1 MFFEKKSKSDTRR
14 NDETAAVQQPV
25 VESRSLDISV
35 NRAKK
40 GGQAVIGATVKIKG
54 EVVSDEDIAVE
65 GLIEG
70 SIVLKNNELLVG
82 SSGRVHADV
91 IAKSIKVDGEL
102 HGDVEVSD
110 RIVISSSGSM
120 RGNIQ
125 APRVILEDGAKFK
138 GSIDMDEAAPA
149 KAFGVVSNAAPE
161 VKAESAAE

>member
-1 MFFEKKSKSDTRR
+1 M
-14 NDETAAVQQPV
+14 
-25 VESRSLDISV
+25 
-35 NRAKK
+35 
-40 GGQAVIGATVKIKG
+40 IGATVKIKG
-54 EVVSDEDIAVE
+54 EVISDEDIAVE

-91 IAKSIKVDGEL
+91 VAKSVKVDGEL
-102 HGDVEVSD
+102 HGDVEASE
-110 RIVISSSGSM
+110 RIVISASGSM

-149 KAFGVVSNAAPE
+149 KTFGVVSNAAP
-161 VKAESAAE
+161 VAKAESSGE

>member
-1 MFFEKKSKSDTRR
+1 MFFDKKSKSDMRI
-14 NDETAAVQQPV
+14 NDETTAVQQPV
-25 VESRSLDISV
+25 VESRPLEVSV

-91 IAKSIKVDGEL
+91 VAKSVKVDGEL
-102 HGDVEVSD
+102 HGDVEASE
-110 RIVISSSGSM
+110 RIVITSSGSM

-149 KAFGVVSNAAPE
+149 KAFGVVSNAAP
-161 VKAESAAE
+161 VAKAESAAE